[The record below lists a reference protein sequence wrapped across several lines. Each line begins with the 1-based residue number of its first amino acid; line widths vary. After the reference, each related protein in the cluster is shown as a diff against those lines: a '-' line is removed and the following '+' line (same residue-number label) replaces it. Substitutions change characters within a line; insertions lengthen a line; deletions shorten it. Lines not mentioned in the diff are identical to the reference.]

1 MDLKELKKGKVIVF
15 GDIML
20 DRYLS
25 GSIDRIS
32 PEAPVPVFNP
42 SSEEIRLGG
51 AANVA
56 LNLSSLGVKTTLLG
70 VTGKDDDSEKII
82 DLLKRNKIRFSLRW
96 SALPTISKTRLLSS
110 QQQLIRIDEEEK
122 FSDADWKASLSQF
135 LKLVNQDNNK
145 VFVLSDYGKGT
156 LMDTKLIIRR
166 AKAKGK
172 IILIDPKG
180 KDFSKYVGADL
191 ITPNLNEFMEIVG
204 KIASEKELTKKG
216 KNLIKSLK
224 LKALL
229 ITRGP
234 DGMTL
239 LENKNNKI
247 KRTDFPT
254 QARDV
259 FDVSGAGDTVIA
271 SVASGLAANFT
282 LEESIR
288 LANIAAGIVVG
299 KLGTASVYLDEIRP
313 HYEKRRPYSN
323 LEGARSLVEL
333 FRERNQK
340 IVFTNGCF
348 DILHAGHVE
357 YLEAAKSKGDKLIV
371 GINSDRSVSQLKGS
385 KRPINKLIHRAKVLG
400 SLRCVD
406 EVVMFDEE
414 TPIKLIKSL
423 KPDFLVKG
431 GDYKVQDIVGYDVVS
446 KYGGSVITIPL
457 IKGLSTTKILNQ
469 GD

>member
-1 MDLKELKKGKVIVF
+1 MDLKELQKGKVIVF

-20 DRYLS
+20 DKYLS

-32 PEAPVPVFNP
+32 PEAPVPVLNP

-82 DLLKRNKIRFSLRW
+82 DLLKLNKIRFSLRR
-96 SALPTISKTRLLSS
+96 SVVPTISKTRLLSS
-110 QQQLIRIDEEEK
+110 QQQLLRIDEEEK
-122 FSDADWKASLSQF
+122 FLDADWKASLGKF
-135 LKLVNQDNNK
+135 LKLVNQENNK

-191 ITPNLNEFMEIVG
+191 ITPNLNEFMEVVG
-204 KIASEKELTKKG
+204 KITSEKELTKKG

-271 SVASGLAANFT
+271 SVASGLAADFT

-288 LANIAAGIVVG
+288 LANIAAGIVVA

-313 HYEKRRPYSN
+313 YYEKRIPYLN
-323 LEGARSLVEL
+323 LEGARTLVEL

-446 KYGGSVITIPL
+446 KYGGSIITIPL
-457 IKGLSTTKILNQ
+457 IKGLSTTKILSQ

>member
-1 MDLKELKKGKVIVF
+1 MDLKELQKGKVIVF

-20 DRYLS
+20 DKYLS

-32 PEAPVPVFNP
+32 PEAPVPVLNP

-82 DLLKRNKIRFSLRW
+82 DLLKLNKIRFSLRR
-96 SALPTISKTRLLSS
+96 SVVPTISKTRLLSS
-110 QQQLIRIDEEEK
+110 QQQLLRIDEEEK
-122 FSDADWKASLSQF
+122 FLDADWKASLGKF
-135 LKLVNQDNNK
+135 LKLVNQENNK

-191 ITPNLNEFMEIVG
+191 ITPNLNEFMEVVG
-204 KIASEKELTKKG
+204 KITSEKELTKKG

-254 QARDV
+254 QAKDV

-271 SVASGLAANFT
+271 SVASGLAADFT

-288 LANIAAGIVVG
+288 LANIAAGIVVA

-313 HYEKRRPYSN
+313 YYEKRIPYLN
-323 LEGARSLVEL
+323 LEGARTLVEL

-371 GINSDRSVSQLKGS
+371 GINSDRSVAQLKGS

-457 IKGLSTTKILNQ
+457 IKGLSTTKILSQ
-469 GD
+469 GG

>member
-1 MDLKELKKGKVIVF
+1 MDLKELQKGKVIVF

-20 DRYLS
+20 DKYLS

-32 PEAPVPVFNP
+32 PEAPVPVLNP

-82 DLLKRNKIRFSLRW
+82 DLLKLNKIRFSLRR
-96 SALPTISKTRLLSS
+96 SVVPTISKTRLLSS
-110 QQQLIRIDEEEK
+110 QQQLLRIDEEEK
-122 FSDADWKASLSQF
+122 FLDADWKASLGKF
-135 LKLVNQDNNK
+135 LKLVNQENNK

-191 ITPNLNEFMEIVG
+191 ITPNLNEFMEVVG
-204 KIASEKELTKKG
+204 KITSEKELTKKG

-271 SVASGLAANFT
+271 SVASGLAADFT

-313 HYEKRRPYSN
+313 HYEKRIPYLN

-446 KYGGSVITIPL
+446 KYGGSIITIPL
-457 IKGLSTTKILNQ
+457 IKGLSTTKILSQ

>member
-1 MDLKELKKGKVIVF
+1 MDLKKLQKGKVIVF

-20 DRYLS
+20 DKYLS

-32 PEAPVPVFNP
+32 PEAPVPVLKP

-82 DLLKRNKIRFSLRW
+82 DLLKLNKIRFSLRR
-96 SALPTISKTRLLSS
+96 SVVPTISKTRLLSS
-110 QQQLIRIDEEEK
+110 QQQLLRIDEEEK
-122 FSDADWKASLSQF
+122 FLDADWKASLGQF
-135 LKLVNQDNNK
+135 LKLVNQENNK

-191 ITPNLNEFMEIVG
+191 ITPNLNEFMEVVG
-204 KIASEKELTKKG
+204 NITSEKELTKKG

-271 SVASGLAANFT
+271 SVASGLAADFT

-288 LANIAAGIVVG
+288 LANIAAGIVVA

-313 HYEKRRPYSN
+313 YYEKRIPYLN
-323 LEGARSLVEL
+323 LEGARTLVEL

-371 GINSDRSVSQLKGS
+371 GINSDRSVAQLKGS

-423 KPDFLVKG
+423 QPDFLVKG

-446 KYGGSVITIPL
+446 KYGGSIITIPL
-457 IKGLSTTKILNQ
+457 IKGLSTTKILSQ

>member
-20 DRYLS
+20 DKYLS

-32 PEAPVPVFNP
+32 PEAPVPVLNP

-82 DLLKRNKIRFSLRW
+82 DLLKLNKIRFSLRR
-96 SALPTISKTRLLSS
+96 SVVPTISKTRLLSS

-191 ITPNLNEFMEIVG
+191 ITPNLNEFMEVVG

-271 SVASGLAANFT
+271 SVASGLAADFT

-313 HYEKRRPYSN
+313 HYEKRIPYLN

>member
-20 DRYLS
+20 DKYLS

-32 PEAPVPVFNP
+32 PEAPVPVLNP

-82 DLLKRNKIRFSLRW
+82 DLLKRNKIRFSLRR
-96 SALPTISKTRLLSS
+96 SVVPTISKTRLLSS
-110 QQQLIRIDEEEK
+110 QQQLLRIDEEEK
-122 FSDADWKASLSQF
+122 FLDADWKASLSQF

-191 ITPNLNEFMEIVG
+191 ITPNLNEFMEVVG
-204 KIASEKELTKKG
+204 KITSEKELTKKG

-271 SVASGLAANFT
+271 SVASGLAADFT

-288 LANIAAGIVVG
+288 LANIAAGIVVA

-313 HYEKRRPYSN
+313 YYEKRIPYLN

-457 IKGLSTTKILNQ
+457 IKGLSTTKILSQ

>member
-1 MDLKELKKGKVIVF
+1 MDLKELQKGKVIVF

-20 DRYLS
+20 DKYLS

-32 PEAPVPVFNP
+32 PEAPVPVLNP
-42 SSEEIRLGG
+42 SYEEIRLGG

-82 DLLKRNKIRFSLRW
+82 NLLKLNKIRFSLRR
-96 SALPTISKTRLLSS
+96 SVVPTISKTRLLSS
-110 QQQLIRIDEEEK
+110 QQQLLRIDEEEK
-122 FSDADWKASLSQF
+122 FLDADWKASLGKF
-135 LKLVNQDNNK
+135 LKLVNQENNK

-191 ITPNLNEFMEIVG
+191 ITPNLNEFMEVVG
-204 KIASEKELTKKG
+204 KITSEKELTKKG

-247 KRTDFPT
+247 KRTDFQT

-271 SVASGLAANFT
+271 SVASGLAADFT

-288 LANIAAGIVVG
+288 LANIAAGIVVA

-313 HYEKRRPYSN
+313 YYEKRIPYLN
-323 LEGARSLVEL
+323 LEGARTLVEL

-371 GINSDRSVSQLKGS
+371 GINSDRSVAQLKGS

-446 KYGGSVITIPL
+446 KYGGSIITIPL
-457 IKGLSTTKILNQ
+457 IKGLSTTKILSQ

>member
-32 PEAPVPVFNP
+32 PEAPVPVLNP

-82 DLLKRNKIRFSLRW
+82 DLLKRNKIRFSLRR
-96 SALPTISKTRLLSS
+96 SALPTIYKTRLLSS

-145 VFVLSDYGKGT
+145 VFILSDYGKGT
-156 LMDTKLIIRR
+156 LMETKLIIRR

-191 ITPNLNEFMEIVG
+191 ITPNLNEFMEVVG

-313 HYEKRRPYSN
+313 HYEKRIPYLN

-348 DILHAGHVE
+348 DILHAGHVK

-371 GINSDRSVSQLKGS
+371 GINSDRSVSRLKGS

>member
-1 MDLKELKKGKVIVF
+1 MDLKELQKGKVIVF

-20 DRYLS
+20 DKYLS

-32 PEAPVPVFNP
+32 PEAPVPVLNP

-82 DLLKRNKIRFSLRW
+82 DLLKLNKIRFSLRR
-96 SALPTISKTRLLSS
+96 SVVPTISKTRLLSS
-110 QQQLIRIDEEEK
+110 QQQLLRIDEEEK
-122 FSDADWKASLSQF
+122 FLDADWKASLGKF
-135 LKLVNQDNNK
+135 LKLVNQENNK

-191 ITPNLNEFMEIVG
+191 ITPNLNEFMEVVG
-204 KIASEKELTKKG
+204 KITSEKELTKKG

-254 QARDV
+254 QAKDV

-271 SVASGLAANFT
+271 SVASGLAADFT

-288 LANIAAGIVVG
+288 LANIAAGIVVA

-313 HYEKRRPYSN
+313 YYEKRIPYLN
-323 LEGARSLVEL
+323 LEGARTLVEL

-446 KYGGSVITIPL
+446 KYGGSIITIPL
-457 IKGLSTTKILNQ
+457 IKGLSTTKILSQ

>member
-1 MDLKELKKGKVIVF
+1 MDLKELQKGKVIVF

-20 DRYLS
+20 DKYLS

-32 PEAPVPVFNP
+32 PEAPVPVLNP

-82 DLLKRNKIRFSLRW
+82 DLLKLNKIRFSLRR
-96 SALPTISKTRLLSS
+96 SVVPTISKTRLLSS
-110 QQQLIRIDEEEK
+110 QQQLLRIDEEEK
-122 FSDADWKASLSQF
+122 FLDADWKASLGKF
-135 LKLVNQDNNK
+135 LKLVNQENNK

-191 ITPNLNEFMEIVG
+191 ITPNLNEFMEVVG
-204 KIASEKELTKKG
+204 KITSEKELTKKG

-254 QARDV
+254 QAKDV

-271 SVASGLAANFT
+271 SVASGLAADFT

-288 LANIAAGIVVG
+288 LANIAAGIVVA

-313 HYEKRRPYSN
+313 YYEKRIPYLN
-323 LEGARSLVEL
+323 LEGARTLVEL

-371 GINSDRSVSQLKGS
+371 GINSDRSVAQLKGS

-446 KYGGSVITIPL
+446 KYGGSIITIPL
-457 IKGLSTTKILNQ
+457 IKGLSTTKILSQ

>member
-1 MDLKELKKGKVIVF
+1 MDLKELQKGKVIVF

-20 DRYLS
+20 DKYLS

-32 PEAPVPVFNP
+32 PEAPVPVLNP

-82 DLLKRNKIRFSLRW
+82 DLLKLNKIRFYLRR
-96 SALPTISKTRLLSS
+96 SVVPTISKTRLLSS
-110 QQQLIRIDEEEK
+110 QQQLLRIDEEEK
-122 FSDADWKASLSQF
+122 FSDADWKASLTQF

-156 LMDTKLIIRR
+156 LMDTELIIRR

-191 ITPNLNEFMEIVG
+191 ITPNLNEFMEVVG
-204 KIASEKELTKKG
+204 KITSEKELTKKG

-229 ITRGP
+229 ITRGS

-239 LENKNNKI
+239 LENNNNKI

-288 LANIAAGIVVG
+288 LANIAAGIVVA

-313 HYEKRRPYSN
+313 YYEKRIPYLN
-323 LEGARSLVEL
+323 LKGARTLVEL

-371 GINSDRSVSQLKGS
+371 GINSDRSVAELKGS

-446 KYGGSVITIPL
+446 KYGGCVITIPL
-457 IKGLSTTKILNQ
+457 IKGLSTTKILSQ

>member
-1 MDLKELKKGKVIVF
+1 MDLKELQKGKVIVF

-20 DRYLS
+20 DKYLS

-32 PEAPVPVFNP
+32 PEAPVPVLNP
-42 SSEEIRLGG
+42 STEEIRLGG

-82 DLLKRNKIRFSLRW
+82 DLLKLNKIRFSLRR
-96 SALPTISKTRLLSS
+96 SVVPTISKTRLLSS
-110 QQQLIRIDEEEK
+110 QQQLLRIDEEEK
-122 FSDADWKASLSQF
+122 FSDADWKASLTQF

-156 LMDTKLIIRR
+156 LMDTELIIRR

-191 ITPNLNEFMEIVG
+191 ITPNLNEFMEVVG
-204 KIASEKELTKKG
+204 KITSEKELTKKG

-229 ITRGP
+229 ITRGS

-239 LENKNNKI
+239 LENNNNKI

-288 LANIAAGIVVG
+288 LANIAAGIVVA

-313 HYEKRRPYSN
+313 YYEKRIPYLN
-323 LEGARSLVEL
+323 LKGARTLVEL

-371 GINSDRSVSQLKGS
+371 GINSDRSVAELKGS

-446 KYGGSVITIPL
+446 KYGGCVITIPL
-457 IKGLSTTKILNQ
+457 IKGLSTTKILSQ

>member
-20 DRYLS
+20 DKYLS
-25 GSIDRIS
+25 GSINRIS
-32 PEAPVPVFNP
+32 PEAPVPVLNP

-82 DLLKRNKIRFSLRW
+82 DLLKLNKIRFSLRR
-96 SALPTISKTRLLSS
+96 SVVPTISKTRLLSS
-110 QQQLIRIDEEEK
+110 QQQLLRIDEEEK
-122 FSDADWKASLSQF
+122 FSDADWKACLSQF

-191 ITPNLNEFMEIVG
+191 ITPNLNEFMEVVG

-271 SVASGLAANFT
+271 SVASGLAADFT

-313 HYEKRRPYSN
+313 HYEKRIPYLN

>member
-20 DRYLS
+20 DKYLS

-32 PEAPVPVFNP
+32 PEAPVPVLNP

-82 DLLKRNKIRFSLRW
+82 DLLKLNKIRFSLRR
-96 SALPTISKTRLLSS
+96 SVVPTISKTRLLSS
-110 QQQLIRIDEEEK
+110 QQQLLRIDEEEK
-122 FSDADWKASLSQF
+122 FLDADWKASLGKF
-135 LKLVNQDNNK
+135 LKLVNQENNK

-191 ITPNLNEFMEIVG
+191 ITPNLNEFMEVVG
-204 KIASEKELTKKG
+204 KITSEKELTKKG

-254 QARDV
+254 QAKDV

-271 SVASGLAANFT
+271 SVASGLAADFT

-288 LANIAAGIVVG
+288 LANIAAGIVVA

-313 HYEKRRPYSN
+313 YYEKRIPYLN
-323 LEGARSLVEL
+323 LEGARTLVEL

-446 KYGGSVITIPL
+446 KYGGSIITIPL
-457 IKGLSTTKILNQ
+457 IKGLSTTKILSQ

>member
-1 MDLKELKKGKVIVF
+1 MDLKELQKGNVIVF

-20 DRYLS
+20 DKYLS

-32 PEAPVPVFNP
+32 PEAPVPVLNP

-82 DLLKRNKIRFSLRW
+82 DLLKLNKIRFSLRR
-96 SALPTISKTRLLSS
+96 SAVSTISKTRLLSS
-110 QQQLIRIDEEEK
+110 QQQLIRIDEEVK

-191 ITPNLNEFMEIVG
+191 ITPNLNEFMEVVG
-204 KIASEKELTKKG
+204 KITSEKELTKKG

-313 HYEKRRPYSN
+313 HYEKRIPYLN

>member
-1 MDLKELKKGKVIVF
+1 MDLKKLQKGKVIVF

-20 DRYLS
+20 DKYLS

-32 PEAPVPVFNP
+32 PEAPVPVLNP

-82 DLLKRNKIRFSLRW
+82 DLLKLNKIRFSLRR
-96 SALPTISKTRLLSS
+96 SVVPTISKTRLLSS
-110 QQQLIRIDEEEK
+110 QQQLLRIDEEEK
-122 FSDADWKASLSQF
+122 FLDADWKASLGQF
-135 LKLVNQDNNK
+135 LKLVNQENNK

-191 ITPNLNEFMEIVG
+191 ITPNLNEFMEVVG

-271 SVASGLAANFT
+271 SVASGLAADFT

-313 HYEKRRPYSN
+313 HYEKRIPYLN

>member
-1 MDLKELKKGKVIVF
+1 MDLKELQKGKVIVF

-20 DRYLS
+20 DKYLS

-32 PEAPVPVFNP
+32 PEAPVPVLNP
-42 SSEEIRLGG
+42 STEEIRLGG

-82 DLLKRNKIRFSLRW
+82 DLLKLNKIRFSLRR
-96 SALPTISKTRLLSS
+96 SVVPTISKTRLLSS
-110 QQQLIRIDEEEK
+110 QQQLLRIDEEEK
-122 FSDADWKASLSQF
+122 FSDADWKASLTQF

-156 LMDTKLIIRR
+156 LMDTELIIRR

-191 ITPNLNEFMEIVG
+191 ITPNLNEFMEVVG
-204 KIASEKELTKKG
+204 KITSEKELTKKG

-229 ITRGP
+229 ITRGS

-239 LENKNNKI
+239 LENNNNKI

-288 LANIAAGIVVG
+288 LANIAAGIVVA
-299 KLGTASVYLDEIRP
+299 KLGTASVHLDEIRP
-313 HYEKRRPYSN
+313 YYEKRIPYLN
-323 LEGARSLVEL
+323 LKGARTLVEL

-371 GINSDRSVSQLKGS
+371 GINSDRSVAELKGS

-446 KYGGSVITIPL
+446 KYGGCVITIPL
-457 IKGLSTTKILNQ
+457 IKGLSTTKILSQ

>member
-20 DRYLS
+20 DKYLS

-32 PEAPVPVFNP
+32 PEAPVPVLNP

-82 DLLKRNKIRFSLRW
+82 DLLKLNKIRFSLRR
-96 SALPTISKTRLLSS
+96 SAVSTISKTRLLSS

-191 ITPNLNEFMEIVG
+191 ITPNLNEFMEVVG

-271 SVASGLAANFT
+271 SVASGLAADFT

-313 HYEKRRPYSN
+313 HYEKRIPYLN

>member
-20 DRYLS
+20 DKYLS

-32 PEAPVPVFNP
+32 PEAPVPVLNP

-82 DLLKRNKIRFSLRW
+82 DLLKLNKIRFSLRR
-96 SALPTISKTRLLSS
+96 SAVPTISKTRLLSS
-110 QQQLIRIDEEEK
+110 QQQLLRIDEEEK

-191 ITPNLNEFMEIVG
+191 ITPNLNEFMEVVG

-271 SVASGLAANFT
+271 SVASGLAADFT

-313 HYEKRRPYSN
+313 YYEKRIPYLN

-457 IKGLSTTKILNQ
+457 IKGLSTTKILSQ

>member
-20 DRYLS
+20 DKYLS

-32 PEAPVPVFNP
+32 PEAPVPVLNP

-82 DLLKRNKIRFSLRW
+82 DLLKLNKIRFSLRR
-96 SALPTISKTRLLSS
+96 SAVSTISKTRLLSS

-191 ITPNLNEFMEIVG
+191 ITPNLNEFMEVVG

-216 KNLIKSLK
+216 KNLIKSHK
-224 LKALL
+224 F
-229 ITRGP
+229 I
-234 DGMTL
+234 
-239 LENKNNKI
+239 
-247 KRTDFPT
+247 
-254 QARDV
+254 
-259 FDVSGAGDTVIA
+259 
-271 SVASGLAANFT
+271 
-282 LEESIR
+282 
-288 LANIAAGIVVG
+288 
-299 KLGTASVYLDEIRP
+299 
-313 HYEKRRPYSN
+313 
-323 LEGARSLVEL
+323 
-333 FRERNQK
+333 
-340 IVFTNGCF
+340 
-348 DILHAGHVE
+348 
-357 YLEAAKSKGDKLIV
+357 
-371 GINSDRSVSQLKGS
+371 
-385 KRPINKLIHRAKVLG
+385 
-400 SLRCVD
+400 
-406 EVVMFDEE
+406 
-414 TPIKLIKSL
+414 
-423 KPDFLVKG
+423 
-431 GDYKVQDIVGYDVVS
+431 
-446 KYGGSVITIPL
+446 
-457 IKGLSTTKILNQ
+457 
-469 GD
+469 

>member
-1 MDLKELKKGKVIVF
+1 MDLKELQKGKVIVF

-20 DRYLS
+20 DKYLS

-32 PEAPVPVFNP
+32 PEAPVPVLNP

-82 DLLKRNKIRFSLRW
+82 NLLKLNKIRFSLRR
-96 SALPTISKTRLLSS
+96 SVVPTISKTRLLSS

-135 LKLVNQDNNK
+135 LKLVNQNNNK

-191 ITPNLNEFMEIVG
+191 ITPNLNEFMEVVG
-204 KIASEKELTKKG
+204 KITSEKELTKKG

-271 SVASGLAANFT
+271 SVASGLAADFT

-313 HYEKRRPYSN
+313 HYEKRIPYLN

-371 GINSDRSVSQLKGS
+371 GINSDRSVAQLKGS

-457 IKGLSTTKILNQ
+457 IKGLSTTKILSQ

>member
-20 DRYLS
+20 DKYLS

-32 PEAPVPVFNP
+32 PEAPVPVLNP

-82 DLLKRNKIRFSLRW
+82 DLLKLNKIRFSLKR
-96 SALPTISKTRLLSS
+96 STVPTISKTRLLSS

-191 ITPNLNEFMEIVG
+191 ITPNLNEFMEVVG

-313 HYEKRRPYSN
+313 HYEKRIPYLN

-446 KYGGSVITIPL
+446 KYGGIVITIPL

>member
-1 MDLKELKKGKVIVF
+1 MDLKELQKGKVIVF

-20 DRYLS
+20 DKYLS

-32 PEAPVPVFNP
+32 PEAPVPVLNP

-82 DLLKRNKIRFSLRW
+82 DLLKLNKIRFSLRR
-96 SALPTISKTRLLSS
+96 SVVPTISKTRLLSS
-110 QQQLIRIDEEEK
+110 QQQLLRIDEEEK
-122 FSDADWKASLSQF
+122 FLDADWKASLGKF
-135 LKLVNQDNNK
+135 LKLVNQENNK

-191 ITPNLNEFMEIVG
+191 ITPNLNEFMEVVG
-204 KIASEKELTKKG
+204 KITSEKELTKKG

-254 QARDV
+254 QAKDV

-271 SVASGLAANFT
+271 SVASGLAADFT

-288 LANIAAGIVVG
+288 LANIAAGIVVA

-313 HYEKRRPYSN
+313 YYEKRIPYLN
-323 LEGARSLVEL
+323 LEGARTLVEL

-371 GINSDRSVSQLKGS
+371 GINSDRSVAQLKGS

-431 GDYKVQDIVGYDVVS
+431 GDYKVHDIVGYDVVS
-446 KYGGSVITIPL
+446 KYGGSIITIPL
-457 IKGLSTTKILNQ
+457 IKGLSTTKILSQ

>member
-20 DRYLS
+20 DKYLS

-32 PEAPVPVFNP
+32 PEAPVPVLNP

-82 DLLKRNKIRFSLRW
+82 DLLKLNKIRFSLRR
-96 SALPTISKTRLLSS
+96 SVVPTISKTRLLSS
-110 QQQLIRIDEEEK
+110 QQQLLRIDEEEK
-122 FSDADWKASLSQF
+122 FSDADWKACLSQF

-191 ITPNLNEFMEIVG
+191 ITPNLNEFMEVVG

-313 HYEKRRPYSN
+313 HYEKRIPYLN

>member
-1 MDLKELKKGKVIVF
+1 MDLKELQKGNVIVF

-20 DRYLS
+20 DKYLS

-32 PEAPVPVFNP
+32 PEAPVPVLNP

-82 DLLKRNKIRFSLRW
+82 DLLKLNKIRFSLRR
-96 SALPTISKTRLLSS
+96 SVVPTISKTRLLSS
-110 QQQLIRIDEEEK
+110 QQQLLRIDEEEK
-122 FSDADWKASLSQF
+122 FSDADWKACLSQF

-191 ITPNLNEFMEIVG
+191 ITPNLNEFMEVVG
-204 KIASEKELTKKG
+204 KITSEKELTKKG

-313 HYEKRRPYSN
+313 HYEKRIPYLN

-457 IKGLSTTKILNQ
+457 IKGLSTTKILSQ

>member
-1 MDLKELKKGKVIVF
+1 MDLKKLQKGKVIVF

-20 DRYLS
+20 DKYLS

-32 PEAPVPVFNP
+32 PEAPVPVLNP

-82 DLLKRNKIRFSLRW
+82 DLLKLNKIRFSLRR
-96 SALPTISKTRLLSS
+96 SVVPTISKTRLLSS
-110 QQQLIRIDEEEK
+110 QQQLLRIDEEEK
-122 FSDADWKASLSQF
+122 FLDADWKASLGQF
-135 LKLVNQDNNK
+135 LKLVNQENNK

-191 ITPNLNEFMEIVG
+191 ITPNLNEFMEVVG
-204 KIASEKELTKKG
+204 KITSEKELTKKG

-271 SVASGLAANFT
+271 SVASGLAADFT

-288 LANIAAGIVVG
+288 LANIAAGIVVA

-313 HYEKRRPYSN
+313 YYEKRIPYLN
-323 LEGARSLVEL
+323 LEGARTLVEL

-371 GINSDRSVSQLKGS
+371 GINSDRSVAQLKGS

-423 KPDFLVKG
+423 QPDFLVKG

-446 KYGGSVITIPL
+446 KYGGSIITIPL
-457 IKGLSTTKILNQ
+457 IKGLSTTKILSQ

>member
-1 MDLKELKKGKVIVF
+1 MDLKELQKGKVIVF

-20 DRYLS
+20 DKYLS

-32 PEAPVPVFNP
+32 PEAPVPVLNP

-82 DLLKRNKIRFSLRW
+82 DLLKLNKIRFSLRR
-96 SALPTISKTRLLSS
+96 SVVPTISKTRLLSS
-110 QQQLIRIDEEEK
+110 QQQLLRIDEEEK
-122 FSDADWKASLSQF
+122 FLDADWKASLGKF
-135 LKLVNQDNNK
+135 LKLVNQENNK

-191 ITPNLNEFMEIVG
+191 ITPNLNEFMEVVG
-204 KIASEKELTKKG
+204 KITSEKELTKKG

-254 QARDV
+254 QAKDV

-271 SVASGLAANFT
+271 SVASGLAADFT

-288 LANIAAGIVVG
+288 LANIAAGIVVA

-313 HYEKRRPYSN
+313 YYEKRIPYLN
-323 LEGARSLVEL
+323 LEGARTLVEL

-371 GINSDRSVSQLKGS
+371 GINSDRSVAQLKGS